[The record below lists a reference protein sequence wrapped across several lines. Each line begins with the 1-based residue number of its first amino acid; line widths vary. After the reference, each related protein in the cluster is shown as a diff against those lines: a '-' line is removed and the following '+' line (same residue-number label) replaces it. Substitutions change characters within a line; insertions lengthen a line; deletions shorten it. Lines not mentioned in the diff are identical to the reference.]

1 MTFYEFFAGGG
12 MVRAGLGVQWRCL
25 FANDDSPQK
34 ARIYRRNWGCE
45 ALVLA
50 DIAALTSADLPGAP
64 DLVWGSFP
72 CQDLSVAGAGAGLAG
87 QRSGS
92 FWSLI
97 GLLHDLTDQ
106 GRAPPLIVL
115 ENVLGTLSAN
125 GGADFTALCRAV
137 AGLGYDLGAVV
148 IDAADFLPQSRPRL
162 FIIAA
167 RKGITPPDAV
177 LSKGPQSLWHPPA
190 IVTAYQRLP
199 QVLQKR
205 WRWWAMPTPAPR
217 VLKLA
222 DLIDL
227 GLPADNWDTPLKT
240 RKLLLMMNE
249 THLQKVAA
257 AKTQGGPMIGTIYKR
272 TRSEQGQ
279 KFQRAEV
286 RFDDLAGCLR
296 TPGGG
301 SSRQQLLVVSRDAI
315 RSRLISPRE
324 TARLMGL
331 SESYK
336 LSEKAS
342 EAYHLTGDGV
352 AVPVVRY
359 LAKWLL
365 EPLLSGI
372 NLSNQRT
379 FCGDNLSLPEN
390 HFSIK
395 IAGTKAR
402 RTC

>member
-12 MVRAGLGVQWRCL
+12 MVRAGLGAQWRCL
-25 FANDDSPQK
+25 FANDVSPQK
-34 ARIYRRNWGCE
+34 ARVYRRNWGGDT
-45 ALVLA
+45 LVLA
-50 DIAALTSADLPGAP
+50 DIAALTSADLPDVP

-72 CQDLSVAGAGAGLAG
+72 CQDLSVAGTGAGLAG

-97 GLLHDLTDQ
+97 GLLHDLKDQ

-125 GGADFTALCRAV
+125 GGADFTALCQAV
-137 AGLGYDLGAVV
+137 AELGYDLGAVV
-148 IDAADFLPQSRPRL
+148 MDAADFLPQSRPRL
-162 FIIAA
+162 FIIAV

-199 QVLQKR
+199 QGLQKR
-205 WRWWAMPTPAPR
+205 WRWWAMPTPAPC

-222 DLIDL
+222 DLIET
-227 GLPADNWDTPLKT
+227 GLPADNWDTPQKT
-240 RKLLLMMNE
+240 NKLLLMMNE

-257 AKTQGGPMIGTIYKR
+257 AKARGGTMIGTIYKR

-301 SSRQQLLVVSRDAI
+301 SSRQQLLVVSREAI

-331 SESYK
+331 RDSYV
-336 LSEKAS
+336 LPEKAS
-342 EAYHLTGDGV
+342 EAYQLTGDGV

-365 EPLLSGI
+365 EPILAGGTPWEHATITSPSHSQARI
-372 NLSNQRT
+372 PH
-379 FCGDNLSLPEN
+379 SL
-390 HFSIK
+390 
-395 IAGTKAR
+395 
-402 RTC
+402 

>member
-12 MVRAGLGVQWRCL
+12 MVRAGLGARWRCL
-25 FANDDSPQK
+25 FANDISPQK
-34 ARIYRRNWGCE
+34 ARIYRRNWGGDT
-45 ALVLA
+45 LVLA
-50 DIAALTSADLPGAP
+50 DIAALTSADLPDVP

-97 GLLHDLTDQ
+97 GVLHDLKDQ
-106 GRAPPLIVL
+106 GRAPLLIVL

-137 AGLGYDLGAVV
+137 AELGYDLGAVV
-148 IDAADFLPQSRPRL
+148 MDAADFLPQSRPRL
-162 FIIAA
+162 FIIAV
-167 RKGITPPDAV
+167 RQGITPPDAV
-177 LSKGPQSLWHPPA
+177 VASGPQSPWHPPA

-199 QVLQKR
+199 QRLQKH

-217 VLKLA
+217 VLRLA
-222 DLIDL
+222 DVIET

-240 RKLLLMMNE
+240 NRLLLMMNE
-249 THLQKVAA
+249 THLQKVAL
-257 AKTQGGPMIGTIYKR
+257 AKAQGGTVIGTIYKR
-272 TRSEQGQ
+272 TRVEQGQ

-286 RFDDLAGCLR
+286 RFDDLTGCLR

-301 SSRQQLLVVSRDAI
+301 SSLQHLLVVSPEVI
-315 RSRLISPRE
+315 RSRVMSPRE

-331 SESYK
+331 RDSYV
-336 LSEKAS
+336 LPEKAL
-342 EAYHLTGDGV
+342 EAYQLTGDGV
-352 AVPVVRY
+352 AVPVVCY

-365 EPLLSGI
+365 EPIVGGGSPWKHGAV
-372 NLSNQRT
+372 SSPCASQA
-379 FCGDNLSLPEN
+379 
-390 HFSIK
+390 K
-395 IAGTKAR
+395 IPQVR
-402 RTC
+402 

>member
-1 MTFYEFFAGGG
+1 MGSSS
-12 MVRAGLGVQWRCL
+12 V
-25 FANDDSPQK
+25 SPQK
-34 ARIYRRNWGCE
+34 ARIYRCNWGGDT
-45 ALVLA
+45 LVLA
-50 DIAALTSADLPGAP
+50 DIAALTSADLPDVP

-97 GLLHDLTDQ
+97 
-106 GRAPPLIVL
+106 AL

-137 AGLGYDLGAVV
+137 AELGYDLGAVMM
-148 IDAADFLPQSRPRL
+148 DASDFLPQSRPRL
-162 FIIAA
+162 FIIAV
-167 RKGITPPDAV
+167 RQGIMPPDAV
-177 LSKGPQSLWHPPA
+177 VASGPQSPWHPPA

-199 QVLQKR
+199 QRLQKH

-217 VLKLA
+217 ALKLA
-222 DLIDL
+222 DVIET

-240 RKLLLMMNE
+240 NRLLLMMNE
-249 THLQKVAA
+249 THLQKVAL
-257 AKTQGGPMIGTIYKR
+257 AKAQGGTVIGTIYKR
-272 TRSEQGQ
+272 TRVEQGQ

-301 SSRQQLLVVSRDAI
+301 SSLQHLLVVSPEAI
-315 RSRLISPRE
+315 RSRVMSPRE
-324 TARLMGL
+324 TARLMGMRD
-331 SESYK
+331 SY
-336 LSEKAS
+336 LLPEKAF
-342 EAYHLTGDGV
+342 EAYQLTGDGV

-365 EPLLSGI
+365 EPIVAGE
-372 NLSNQRT
+372 
-379 FCGDNLSLPEN
+379 SLWKHGTVSAP
-390 HFSIK
+390 FPSQAK
-395 IAGTKAR
+395 IPQFR
-402 RTC
+402 

>member
-12 MVRAGLGVQWRCL
+12 MVRAGLGTEWQCL
-25 FANDDSPQK
+25 FANDVSPQK
-34 ARIYRRNWGCE
+34 ARIYRRNWGGD

-50 DIAALTSADLPGAP
+50 DIAALTSADFPDVP

-97 GLLHDLTDQ
+97 GVLHDLKDQ

-125 GGADFTALCRAV
+125 GGADFTALCQAV
-137 AGLGYDLGAVV
+137 AELGYDLGAVV
-148 IDAADFLPQSRPRL
+148 MDAADFLPQSRPRL
-162 FIIAA
+162 FIIAV
-167 RKGITPPDAV
+167 RQGIMPPDDVVA
-177 LSKGPQSLWHPPA
+177 SGPQSRWHPPA

-199 QVLQKR
+199 QWLQKR

-217 VLKLA
+217 VLQLA
-222 DLIDL
+222 DIIDT

-240 RKLLLMMNE
+240 NRLLLMMNE
-249 THLQKVAA
+249 THLQKVAL
-257 AKTQGGPMIGTIYKR
+257 AKGQGGMVIGTIYKR
-272 TRSEQGQ
+272 TRVEEGQ

-301 SSRQQLLVVSRDAI
+301 SSLQHLLVLLPEAI
-315 RSRLISPRE
+315 RSRVMSPRE

-331 SESYK
+331 RDSYV
-336 LSEKAS
+336 LPEKAL
-342 EAYHLTGDGV
+342 EAYQLTGDGV

-365 EPLLSGI
+365 EPIVAGESPWKHGTV
-372 NLSNQRT
+372 SSPFASQA
-379 FCGDNLSLPEN
+379 
-390 HFSIK
+390 K
-395 IAGTKAR
+395 IPQFR
-402 RTC
+402 

>member
-12 MVRAGLGVQWRCL
+12 MVRAGLGAQWRCL
-25 FANDDSPQK
+25 FANDVSPQK
-34 ARIYRRNWGCE
+34 ARIYRRNWGGD

-50 DIAALTSADLPGAP
+50 DIAALTSADLPDVP

-97 GLLHDLTDQ
+97 GVLHDLKDQ

-125 GGADFTALCRAV
+125 GGADFTALCQAV
-137 AGLGYDLGAVV
+137 AELGYDLGAVV
-148 IDAADFLPQSRPRL
+148 MDAADFLPQSRPRL
-162 FIIAA
+162 FIIAV
-167 RKGITPPDAV
+167 RKGITLPDAV
-177 LSKGPQSLWHPPA
+177 VASGPQSRWHPPA

-199 QVLQKR
+199 HWLQKR
-205 WRWWAMPTPAPR
+205 LRWWAMPTPAPR
-217 VLKLA
+217 VLQLA
-222 DLIDL
+222 DIIDT

-240 RKLLLMMNE
+240 NRLLLMMNE
-249 THLQKVAA
+249 THLQKVAL
-257 AKTQGGPMIGTIYKR
+257 AKGQGGMVIGTIYKR
-272 TRSEQGQ
+272 TRVEQGQ

-301 SSRQQLLVVSRDAI
+301 SSLQHLLVVSPEAI
-315 RSRLISPRE
+315 RSRVMSPRE

-331 SESYK
+331 RDSYV
-336 LSEKAS
+336 LPERALD
-342 EAYHLTGDGV
+342 AYQLTGDGV

-365 EPLLSGI
+365 EPIVAGESPWKHGTV
-372 NLSNQRT
+372 SSPFASQA
-379 FCGDNLSLPEN
+379 
-390 HFSIK
+390 K
-395 IAGTKAR
+395 IPQFR
-402 RTC
+402 

>member
-12 MVRAGLGVQWRCL
+12 MVRAGLGAHWRCL
-25 FANDDSPQK
+25 FANDVSPQK
-34 ARIYRRNWGCE
+34 ARIYRRNWGGDT
-45 ALVLA
+45 LILA
-50 DIAALTSADLPGAP
+50 DIAALTSADLPDVP

-72 CQDLSVAGAGAGLAG
+72 CQDLSVAGTGAGLAG

-97 GLLHDLTDQ
+97 GVLHDLKDQ

-125 GGADFTALCRAV
+125 GGADFTALCQAV
-137 AGLGYDLGAVV
+137 AELGYDLGAVV
-148 IDAADFLPQSRPRL
+148 MDAADFLPQSRPRL
-162 FIIAA
+162 FIIAV
-167 RKGITPPDAV
+167 RQGIMPPDDVVA
-177 LSKGPQSLWHPPA
+177 SGPQSRWHPPA

-199 QVLQKR
+199 QWLQKR

-217 VLKLA
+217 VLQLA
-222 DLIDL
+222 DIIDT

-240 RKLLLMMNE
+240 NRLLLMMNE
-249 THLQKVAA
+249 THLQKVAL
-257 AKTQGGPMIGTIYKR
+257 AKGQGGMVIGTIYKR
-272 TRSEQGQ
+272 TRVEEGQ

-301 SSRQQLLVVSRDAI
+301 SSLQHLLVLLPEAI
-315 RSRLISPRE
+315 RSRVMSPRE

-331 SESYK
+331 RDSYV
-336 LSEKAS
+336 LPEKAL
-342 EAYHLTGDGV
+342 EAYQLTGDGV

-365 EPLLSGI
+365 EPIVAGESPWKHGTV
-372 NLSNQRT
+372 SSPFASQA
-379 FCGDNLSLPEN
+379 
-390 HFSIK
+390 K
-395 IAGTKAR
+395 IPQFR
-402 RTC
+402 

>member
-1 MTFYEFFAGGG
+1 MGSSS
-12 MVRAGLGVQWRCL
+12 V
-25 FANDDSPQK
+25 SPQK
-34 ARIYRRNWGCE
+34 ARIYRRNWGGD

-50 DIAALTSADLPGAP
+50 DIAALASADLPDVP

-72 CQDLSVAGAGAGLAG
+72 CQDLSVAGTGAGLAG

-97 GLLHDLTDQ
+97 GVLHDLKVQ
-106 GRAPPLIVL
+106 GRVPPLIVL

-125 GGADFTALCRAV
+125 GGADFIALCRAV
-137 AGLGYDLGAVV
+137 AELGYDLGAVV
-148 IDAADFLPQSRPRL
+148 MDAADFLPQSRPRL
-162 FIIAA
+162 FIIAVH
-167 RKGITPPDAV
+167 RGVTPPDAV
-177 LSKGPQSLWHPPA
+177 VASGPQSPWHPPA

-199 QVLQKR
+199 QRLQKH

-217 VLKLA
+217 VLQLA
-222 DLIDL
+222 DVIET

-240 RKLLLMMNE
+240 NRLLLMMNE
-249 THLQKVAA
+249 THLQKVAL
-257 AKTQGGPMIGTIYKR
+257 AKAQGGMVIGTIYKR
-272 TRSEQGQ
+272 TRVEQGQ

-301 SSRQQLLVVSRDAI
+301 SSLQHLLVLLPEAI
-315 RSRLISPRE
+315 RSRVMSPRE

-331 SESYK
+331 RDSYV
-336 LSEKAS
+336 LPEKAL
-342 EAYHLTGDGV
+342 EAYQLTGDGV

-365 EPLLSGI
+365 EPVVTGESPWKHGTVSSPFASQAKI
-372 NLSNQRT
+372 PQ
-379 FCGDNLSLPEN
+379 
-390 HFSIK
+390 FS
-395 IAGTKAR
+395 
-402 RTC
+402 